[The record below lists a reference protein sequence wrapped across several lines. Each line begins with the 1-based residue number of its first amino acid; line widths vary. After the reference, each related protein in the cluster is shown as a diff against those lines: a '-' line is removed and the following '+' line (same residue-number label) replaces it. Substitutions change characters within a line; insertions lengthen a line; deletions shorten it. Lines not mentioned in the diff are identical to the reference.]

1 MSVACKLGVL
11 AVANSLLFCVAGWA
25 QTPSNVSTCSSALA
39 QQSKLTANDKG
50 PTQGSSPT
58 KSTHRR
64 VILERIEFDQP
75 VQLSNPDV
83 DAIVKKANDSDYDA
97 SSSAWVDRVAETGL
111 RQAWQDHGYFEVA
124 VDPTAQSLGGNA
136 NEERFVLKVHV
147 LEEGPQFHLGT
158 LQFTGGTVFSDGEL
172 RQAIPMREGEI
183 FNVAHVRASIESLVK
198 LYGAHGYIDFTITP
212 STDVDT
218 NLQRIDLTWHLDE
231 GNQFRVRNV
240 EIRGIDPTLE
250 GRLRAVVVPGQPI
263 DPEAIRSFLKDNR
276 SVLPRGIDNFEMDR
290 DVKDGLVDFTFAPR
304 NCSDSD

>member
-11 AVANSLLFCVAGWA
+11 AVANSLLVCVAGWA
-25 QTPSNVSTCSSALA
+25 QTPSNVSTCSSPPA
-39 QQSKLTANDKG
+39 QQSKLTANDNG
-50 PTQGSSPT
+50 PSQDLSPT

-64 VILERIEFDQP
+64 VILERIEFDQS
-75 VQLSNPDV
+75 VRLSGSDV
-83 DAIVKKANDSDYDA
+83 DAIVKKANESDYDA
-97 SSSAWVDRVAETGL
+97 SSLAWVDQVAETGL
-111 RQAWQDHGYFEVA
+111 RSAWQDHGYFQVA

-136 NEERFVLKVHV
+136 NEERFVLKVHM

-158 LQFTGGTVFSDGEL
+158 IQFTGETVFSNAEL

-198 LYGAHGYIDFTITP
+198 LYGARGYIDFTVTP

-218 NLQRIDLTWHLDE
+218 NLQRIDLTFHLDE
-231 GNQFRVRNV
+231 EKQFRVRNV

-276 SVLPRGIDNFEMDR
+276 SVLPRGTDNFEMRCDLQN
-290 DVKDGLVDFTFAPR
+290 GLVDFTFAPYI
-304 NCSDSD
+304 CAASD